1 MSSRVE
7 DVKNA
12 TIKSSCPNSA
22 RSDDLRRRV
31 LDEGRERLDE
41 RDGNGAARDGA
52 AYGAAID
59 DAAHDGAAIDDAA
72 HDGATCPLFTVRW
85 FLRYLPFCCLEQCA
99 VTVSEASH
107 SLQVTS
113 R

>member
-59 DAAHDGAAIDDAA
+59 DAAHDGA
-72 HDGATCPLFTVRW
+72 TCPLFTVRW